1 MSGRSPRSRILD
13 PPRGDDTVPGVR
25 TLRAGTPRTTLRRS
39 GAARG
44 GPFGVLPL
52 AVLLVA
58 VLVALMAALVPGGV
72 ARAEDGGEEP
82 VGDLTTIPVPTPVEP
97 ELAENTYREYV
108 TPAYLLV
115 PGAVTADDVVLV
127 DDLTGLPVPLAGK
140 GTAADGA
147 STRVHLPQLPPGT
160 FTLEHPTGELR
171 FTVLAFDGTLGPVA
185 TDTGG
190 TPWTLYALAGALLVL
205 ATAARRRTAVLLPA
219 LGGAALLLGLS
230 TLGSAD
236 RDGDLLKEWSACEGA
251 NAGAKDQL
259 SCKVTALTA
268 RLAQGDYDD
277 VRDAVSRSS
286 DPACHEITH
295 RSSYHIWRTTRDTE
309 KAAKLLIPG
318 CDDGLIHGISESMA
332 TFSTDEEFPRLLA
345 DFCSVSGETFARGAC
360 FHGGGHAAVWRT
372 NGDLD
377 ASFAL
382 CERFPGDGLDYDV
395 VSECKGSAVMEW
407 SERWTRERR
416 QGGSTLTPRLDEP
429 MEICTNGPESE
440 LFRLGCYLGTNFRT
454 GDAQAAARWCTEN
467 EDFRASCFEALG
479 ENLPYFETPMTTIP
493 LTRERALNHLASCA
507 LAPDDATRSAC
518 VRSTV
523 RVYSVMKLSHRE
535 GELLCAEVDT
545 TDGAACRDG
554 VVDAEERLAS
564 RGLTLG

>member
-1 MSGRSPRSRILD
+1 
-13 PPRGDDTVPGVR
+13 VR
-25 TLRAGTPRTTLRRS
+25 TLRTGTPRTTRRS
-39 GAARG
+39 VGVVVLLAAI
-44 GPFGVLPL
+44 LA
-52 AVLLVA
+52 AVLA
-58 VLVALMAALVPGGV
+58 TALAPGGG
-72 ARAEDGGEEP
+72 AQAADGAEEP
-82 VGDLTTIPVPTPVEP
+82 VGGPTTVLVSVPVEP
-97 ELAENTYREYV
+97 ELDANTYREYV

-115 PGAVTADDVVLV
+115 PGAVDTDDVVLV

-140 GTAADGA
+140 GTAADGS

-160 FTLEHPTGELR
+160 FTLEHPAGELR
-171 FTVLAFDGTLGPVA
+171 FTVLAFDGTLGPVVA
-185 TDTGG
+185 DTDGA
-190 TPWTLYALAGALLVL
+190 PWALYALAGVLVVL
-205 ATAARRRTAVLLPA
+205 AIAARRRTAVLLPA
-219 LGGAALLLGLS
+219 IGGAVLLLGLS
-230 TLGSAD
+230 TLSSAE
-236 RDGDLLKEWSACEGA
+236 RDGDLLTEWSACDGA

-268 RLAQGDYDD
+268 RLAQEDYDA

-345 DFCSVSGETFARGAC
+345 DFCSVSEETFARGAC

-429 MEICTNGPESE
+429 MELCTSGPESE

-454 GDAQAAARWCTEN
+454 GDAQAAAAWCTEK
-467 EDFRASCFEALG
+467 ETFLKSCFEALG

-493 LTRERALNHLASCA
+493 LTRDRALNHLASCS
-507 LAPDDATRSAC
+507 LAPDGATRSAC

-535 GELLCAEVDT
+535 GELLCDEVDAV
-545 TDGAACRDG
+545 DAGACRDG

-564 RGLTLG
+564 RGLSLG